1 MLLNFF
7 SVNKDTLGVSCSL
20 HIAQRIRVLR
30 ASNDFLSFPKYLTT
44 CPWTSLKRSV
54 ILAIL
59 LQDSRVVMNMGSGGR
74 PGLSVPALALANNGN
89 LGRDT

>member
-7 SVNKDTLGVSCSL
+7 SISKDTLAVSCSYIQL
-20 HIAQRIRVLR
+20 RGSELRV
-30 ASNDFLSFPKYLTT
+30 SNDFLSFPKYLTT

-54 ILAIL
+54 ILAIF

-74 PGLSVPALALANNGN
+74 PGFSVPALALANNGN
-89 LGRDT
+89 